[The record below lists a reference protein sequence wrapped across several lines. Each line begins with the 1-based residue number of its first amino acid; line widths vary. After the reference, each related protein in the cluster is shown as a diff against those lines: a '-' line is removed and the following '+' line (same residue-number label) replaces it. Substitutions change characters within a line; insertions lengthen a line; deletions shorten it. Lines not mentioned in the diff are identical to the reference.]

1 MINTNEI
8 HLSVA
13 DADDLEE
20 VHNEPISIGDVFSSI
35 FSHPFQIV
43 KRWNWKV
50 ALIGSSVRAFIYLVT
65 YKATNSWVVTL
76 AAVFVELGFRFFTSG
91 FFGALTQSFR
101 RANPAWLAS
110 LTVTIVFPLVSHI
123 VEYFT
128 HFAQEKW
135 FSDVLPVSGNEVSR
149 LQSFAISVLFSV
161 LSALFNMYMM
171 RHGVLLVGAGEETKS
186 FKDDLK
192 SIPQLVVDFTIYL
205 PNQIVRFAREGK
217 ILWAIGLFLSFGL
230 AVGTILGTCRG
241 KWNWFINTA
250 LFAWGLLLFAV
261 IGSIIFAIIAHYK
274 NRQAKS

>member
-1 MINTNEI
+1 MMSLEEI
-8 HLSVA
+8 HRSVIEV
-13 DADDLEE
+13 DDLEE
-20 VHNEPISIGDVFSSI
+20 IHDGEISISDVFRSI
-35 FSHPFQIV
+35 VSHPFQIIA
-43 KRWNWKV
+43 RWNWKV

-76 AAVFVELGFRFFTSG
+76 AAVFVELGFRFLTSG

-110 LTVTIVFPLVSHI
+110 LTVTLMFPLISHI
-123 VEYFT
+123 IEYFT

-135 FSDVLPVSGNEVSR
+135 FSDFLPASGNEDSR
-149 LQSFAISVLFSV
+149 LRSFAISVLFSV

-205 PNQIVRFAREGK
+205 PNQIVRFATEGK

-230 AVGTILGTCRG
+230 TVGGILGTCRG
-241 KWNWFINTA
+241 RWTWAINTS
-250 LFAWGLLLFAV
+250 LGAWGLLLFAV
-261 IGSIIFAIIAHYK
+261 IGSTIFAIVAHYK
-274 NRQAKS
+274 NRQTKE